1 MRARTHLNTIPEGSP
16 LSRLAKAYAYLVV
29 GAGTVAIASSL
40 TELSV
45 GSVPSQWI
53 LLAALALFS
62 GVFATKI
69 PSLDA
74 TVSVTE
80 ALTLALATLLG
91 PAPAIATAAVDGLIA
106 SARVR
111 RWSVYRTLFDVAAP
125 ALCVW
130 CGAIVF
136 YRLSGVEPLL
146 FGGDVAFFPLVIPM
160 LALAATYYALR
171 SLLSAAWT
179 RVESGASGIEFLKN
193 RRYDLFLNYS
203 VTVVVLAVL
212 LRSASTFW
220 TFAICASGVVLAL
233 IGLSH
238 TFSKTYIAHVES
250 TNLHLAALNEL
261 YFSTIETLATAIDA
275 KDQVTSG
282 HTRRVQQSTLEL
294 ALKLGV
300 NDPDEIKAIEGGSLL
315 HDLGKLVV
323 PEHILNKPGSLSGNE
338 FDEMKRHA
346 SIGADILAKVGFPY
360 PVEPIVR
367 HHHENWDGSGY
378 PDGLRGKDIPLG
390 ARILSVVD
398 CFDALTSDRPYRREL
413 SCDVALDII
422 RARRGS
428 MYDPEVVDA
437 FLEHYSDLAVS
448 RKLMNGQA
456 PVTAAEPGP
465 NPTPELSNVSDCELD
480 RRSRVLARFA
490 DELRRQSAPLPG
502 DALLV
507 IYRRDPSTDRLRAY
521 GVSDA
526 TRSWIRRVS
535 IKIGDGV
542 AGWVAANDRRVVNA
556 DPLPDFDGLASQAR
570 EFRSCVSVP
579 VQWVG
584 QSVGVVS
591 IYSSHQSAFSERSRA
606 LAESLAE
613 EIAPE
618 LHPSAPRSSSA
629 PVRANLVLDQALT

>member
-1 MRARTHLNTIPEGSP
+1 MRAQTHLNTIPEGSP

-74 TVSVTE
+74 TVSVAE

-136 YRLSGVEPLL
+136 YRISGVEPLL

-179 RVESGASGIEFLKN
+179 RVESGGSAIAFLKN
-193 RRYDLFLNYS
+193 RRYDVFLNYG
-203 VTVVVLAVL
+203 VTVVVLTVL

-282 HTRRVQQSTLEL
+282 HTRRVQQSALEL

-300 NDPDEIKAIEGGSLL
+300 NDPDEIKAIEAGSLL

-346 SIGADILAKVGFPY
+346 SIGADILSKVGFPY

-378 PDGLRGKDIPLG
+378 PDGLRGKRHSSWCEDSVGRGLLRRVDIRPS
-390 ARILSVVD
+390 LSKRAVV
-398 CFDALTSDRPYRREL
+398 
-413 SCDVALDII
+413 
-422 RARRGS
+422 RRG
-428 MYDPEVVDA
+428 PRHHPREAWQHV
-437 FLEHYSDLAVS
+437 
-448 RKLMNGQA
+448 R
-456 PVTAAEPGP
+456 PGG
-465 NPTPELSNVSDCELD
+465 C
-480 RRSRVLARFA
+480 
-490 DELRRQSAPLPG
+490 
-502 DALLV
+502 
-507 IYRRDPSTDRLRAY
+507 
-521 GVSDA
+521 
-526 TRSWIRRVS
+526 
-535 IKIGDGV
+535 
-542 AGWVAANDRRVVNA
+542 
-556 DPLPDFDGLASQAR
+556 
-570 EFRSCVSVP
+570 
-579 VQWVG
+579 
-584 QSVGVVS
+584 
-591 IYSSHQSAFSERSRA
+591 
-606 LAESLAE
+606 
-613 EIAPE
+613 
-618 LHPSAPRSSSA
+618 
-629 PVRANLVLDQALT
+629 